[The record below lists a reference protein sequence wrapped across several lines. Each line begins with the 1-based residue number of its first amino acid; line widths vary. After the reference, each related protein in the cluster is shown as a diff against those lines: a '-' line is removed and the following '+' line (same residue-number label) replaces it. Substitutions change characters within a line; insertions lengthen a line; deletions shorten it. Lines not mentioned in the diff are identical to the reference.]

1 MKFIR
6 ILIVI
11 VFIAIVGA
19 WSVNVVLS
27 KTVKDHTPPVI
38 TSDRDV
44 LELSVKDDRSKL
56 LTGLTATD
64 DRDGD
69 LTSEILVGTHSRFI
83 SEGVCDITYLVFD
96 ANKNVGKFTR
106 RTKYT
111 DYTEPVFSLKE
122 PLMFKSGDT
131 VSMFTKISLTDC
143 LDGDISS
150 KVKIVVNDV
159 DNSKL
164 GTYYVTFEA
173 SNSYADV
180 VNRKLPVNIVN
191 DTADSPH
198 IELTDYLIYVNVGD
212 TVQPQKYIKSVTDKY
227 DSNIGSDK
235 VEINSM
241 VDTKTPGVHQVA
253 YSYTDSRGL
262 TGHSFLIV
270 IVREG

>member
-11 VFIAIVGA
+11 VFIAVVGA

-212 TVQPQKYIKSVTDKY
+212 TIQPQKYIKSVTDKY
-227 DSNIGSDK
+227 DLNIGSDK

>member
-6 ILIVI
+6 ILIMI
-11 VFIAIVGA
+11 VFIAVVGA

-131 VSMFTKISLTDC
+131 VSMFTKISLADC

-212 TVQPQKYIKSVTDKY
+212 TIHPQKYIKSVTDKY

>member
-6 ILIVI
+6 ILVVI
-11 VFIAIVGA
+11 VFIAVVGA

-235 VEINSM
+235 VKINSM

>member
-1 MKFIR
+1 MKLLR
-6 ILIVI
+6 ILVLI
-11 VFIAIVGA
+11 VFVLVVGA
-19 WSVNVVLS
+19 WSVNVVLD
-27 KTVKDHTPPVI
+27 KTVKDHTAPVI

-44 LELSVKDDRSKL
+44 LELSVKDDKSKL

-69 LTSEILVGTHSRFI
+69 LTDSILVGTHSKFI
-83 SEGVCDITYLVFD
+83 SKGVCDITYLVFD
-96 ANKNVGKFTR
+96 SSNNVGKYTR
-106 RTKYT
+106 RIKYT

-122 PLMFKSGDT
+122 PLMFNSGDT
-131 VSMFTKISLTDC
+131 VSMFSKISLTDC

-180 VNRKLPVNIVN
+180 VSRKLPVNIVN
-191 DTADSPH
+191 DTVDSPV
-198 IELTDYLIYVNVGD
+198 IELTDYLIYVNVAESINPG
-212 TVQPQKYIKSVTDKY
+212 KYLESVTDKF
-227 DSNIGSDK
+227 DESASISNVKITST
-235 VEINSM
+235 
-241 VDTKTPGVHQVA
+241 VDTRTAGVGQVK
-253 YSYTDSRGL
+253 YEYTDSKGL
-262 TGHSFLIV
+262 TGHTFLLV

>member
-6 ILIVI
+6 ILVTI
-11 VFIAIVGA
+11 VFIISVGV
-19 WSVNVVLS
+19 WSVNVVIS
-27 KTVKDHTPPVI
+27 KTVKDHTAPVI

-44 LELSVKDDRSKL
+44 LELSVKDDKSKL
-56 LTGLTATD
+56 LEGLTATD
-64 DRDGD
+64 DHDGD
-69 LTSEILVGTHSRFI
+69 LTSEILVGTHSHFI
-83 SEGVCDITYLVFD
+83 SDGVCDITYLVFD
-96 ANKNVGKFTR
+96 SSNNVGKFTR

-131 VSMFTKISLTDC
+131 VSMFTKISLIDS

-159 DNSKL
+159 DASKL

-180 VNRKLPVNIVN
+180 ITRKLPVNIVN
-191 DTADSPH
+191 DTADSPQ

-212 TVQPQKYIKSVTDKY
+212 TVNPNKYIKSVTDKY
-227 DSNIGSDK
+227 DESTNLSK
-235 VEINSM
+235 VNAVST
-241 VDTKTPGVHQVA
+241 VDTRAPGVNQIK
-253 YSYTDSRGL
+253 YEYTDSKGL

-270 IVREG
+270 IVKEG

>member
-6 ILIVI
+6 ILVLI
-11 VFIAIVGA
+11 VFVLVVGA
-19 WSVNVVLS
+19 WSVNVVLD
-27 KTVKDHTPPVI
+27 KTVRDHTPPVI
-38 TSDRDV
+38 TSDRDL
-44 LELSVKDDRSKL
+44 LELSVKDDKSKL
-56 LTGLTATD
+56 VSGLKATD

-69 LTSEILVGTHSRFI
+69 LTSEILVGSHSKFI

-96 ANKNVGKFTR
+96 SSNNVGKYTR
-106 RTKYT
+106 RVKYT
-111 DYTEPVFSLKE
+111 DYTEPVFTLKE
-122 PLMFKSGDT
+122 PLMFNSGDT
-131 VSMFTKISLTDC
+131 VSMFSKISLTDC

-191 DTADSPH
+191 DTIDSPL
-198 IELTDYLIYVNVGD
+198 IEPTDYLIYINVND
-212 TVQPQKYIKSVTDKY
+212 TVEPRKFIKSVTDKY
-227 DSNIGSDK
+227 DEKTDISK
-235 VEINSM
+235 VSITST
-241 VDTKTPGVHQVA
+241 VDTTTAGVNQIK
-253 YSYTDSRGL
+253 YEYTDSKGL

>member
-6 ILIVI
+6 ILIMI
-11 VFIAIVGA
+11 VFIAVVGA

-38 TSDRDV
+38 TSDRDM

-212 TVQPQKYIKSVTDKY
+212 TIQPQKYIKSVTDKY

>member
-6 ILIVI
+6 ILVVI
-11 VFIAIVGA
+11 VFIAVVGA

-227 DSNIGSDK
+227 DSNVGSDK

-241 VDTKTPGVHQVA
+241 VDTKA
-253 YSYTDSRGL
+253 L
-262 TGHSFLIV
+262 LISS
-270 IVREG
+270 

>member
-11 VFIAIVGA
+11 VFIAVVGA

-212 TVQPQKYIKSVTDKY
+212 TIQPQKYIKSVADKY

>member
-6 ILIVI
+6 ILVVI
-11 VFIAIVGA
+11 VFIAVVGA
-19 WSVNVVLS
+19 WSVNVVIS

>member
-11 VFIAIVGA
+11 VFIAVVGA

-212 TVQPQKYIKSVTDKY
+212 TIQPQKYIKSVTDKY

>member
-11 VFIAIVGA
+11 IFIAVVGA

-212 TVQPQKYIKSVTDKY
+212 TIQPQKYIKSVTDKY

>member
-11 VFIAIVGA
+11 VFIAVVGA

-27 KTVKDHTPPVI
+27 KTIKDHTPPVI

-212 TVQPQKYIKSVTDKY
+212 TIQPQKYIKSVTDKY

>member
-6 ILIVI
+6 ILIAI
-11 VFIAIVGA
+11 VFIAVVGA

-143 LDGDISS
+143 LDGDVSS

>member
-6 ILIVI
+6 ILIAI
-11 VFIAIVGA
+11 VFIAVVGA

-27 KTVKDHTPPVI
+27 KTVRDHTPPVI

-44 LELSVKDDRSKL
+44 LELSVKDDKSKL

-96 ANKNVGKFTR
+96 SNKNVGKFTR

-122 PLMFKSGDT
+122 PLMFKSGGT

-191 DTADSPH
+191 DTVDSPQ
-198 IELTDYLIYVNVGD
+198 IALTDYLIYVNVGD

-235 VEINSM
+235 VEINST
-241 VDTKTPGVHQVA
+241 VDTRAPGVHQVA

>member
-6 ILIVI
+6 ILIAI
-11 VFIAIVGA
+11 VFIAVVGA

-44 LELSVKDDRSKL
+44 LELSVNDDRSKL

-212 TVQPQKYIKSVTDKY
+212 TIQPQKYIKSVTDKY

>member
-6 ILIVI
+6 ILIAI
-11 VFIAIVGA
+11 VFIAVVGA

-27 KTVKDHTPPVI
+27 KTVRDHTPPVI

-44 LELSVKDDRSKL
+44 LELSVKDDKSKL

-96 ANKNVGKFTR
+96 SNKNVGKFTR

-191 DTADSPH
+191 DTVDSPQ
-198 IELTDYLIYVNVGD
+198 IALTDYLIYVNVGD

-235 VEINSM
+235 VEINST
-241 VDTKTPGVHQVA
+241 VDTRAPGVHQVA

>member
-11 VFIAIVGA
+11 VFIAVVGA

-64 DRDGD
+64 DHDGD
-69 LTSEILVGTHSRFI
+69 LTSDILVGTHSRFI

-212 TVQPQKYIKSVTDKY
+212 TIQPQKYIKSVTDKY

-262 TGHSFLIV
+262 TSHSFLIV

>member
-6 ILIVI
+6 ILIAI
-11 VFIAIVGA
+11 VFIAVVGA

-27 KTVKDHTPPVI
+27 KTVRDHTPPVI

-44 LELSVKDDRSKL
+44 LELSVKDDKSKL

-96 ANKNVGKFTR
+96 SNKNVGKFTR

-191 DTADSPH
+191 DTVDSPQ
-198 IELTDYLIYVNVGD
+198 IALTDYLIYVNVGD

-235 VEINSM
+235 VEINST
-241 VDTKTPGVHQVA
+241 VDTRTPGVHQVA

>member
-11 VFIAIVGA
+11 VFIAVVGA

-69 LTSEILVGTHSRFI
+69 LTSAILVGTHSRFI

-212 TVQPQKYIKSVTDKY
+212 TIQPQKYIKSVTDKY

>member
-11 VFIAIVGA
+11 VFIAVVGA

-106 RTKYT
+106 RTKYM

-212 TVQPQKYIKSVTDKY
+212 TIQPQKYIKSVTDKY

>member
-6 ILIVI
+6 ILITI
-11 VFIAIVGA
+11 VFIAVVGA

-44 LELSVKDDRSKL
+44 LELSVKDDQSKL

-96 ANKNVGKFTR
+96 SNKNVGKFTR

-191 DTADSPH
+191 DTVDSPH

-212 TVQPQKYIKSVTDKY
+212 TIQPQKYIKSVTDKY

-235 VEINSM
+235 VEINST
-241 VDTKTPGVHQVA
+241 VDTRAPGVHQVA